1 MLFPLIALNGED
13 FDNIV
18 LVLQI
23 GEDFGSSFCEET
35 E

>member
-1 MLFPLIALNGED
+1 MLFPLHCADGED

-23 GEDFGSSFCEET
+23 GEVFRQSFCEET